1 MHWDKS
7 DLLFLPVGGS
17 EEIGMNANLYHYDD
31 KWILVDFGISFP
43 DETDLGVDVLLP
55 DYEFI
60 KSLGDKFLGI
70 FLTHGHEDHIGAI
83 PYFTDSIKCPI
94 WGTSFTIALLKRK
107 LKEKNKSDKII
118 LKTFNIDEMFELG
131 PFKLKA
137 IRTSH
142 SIPDPVSILISTK
155 KGNIFHSGDWKLDNS
170 SNINENIDINDFR
183 SLGKDGILAMVCDST
198 NALVEG
204 RTPSEDF
211 AYKGLLETIINLEG
225 TVLVTCFS
233 SNISRIK
240 SLLDIAKKS
249 DRSVLIIGR
258 ALLRAIDAA
267 EEVGI
272 LDNLPD
278 LLSLK
283 DLNLIPRSNV
293 LIIST
298 GSQGEPNSAL
308 NRISRGADKFIKLK
322 KGDSIIFSSRKI
334 PGNENAI
341 LKVQTRFLE
350 MGVKIITDDD
360 KNVHVSGHPSKDEL
374 VDMYSYIK
382 PKISIPVHGTR
393 EHIDAHAEL
402 ARQCQVP
409 IIIKPKNGD
418 VIKLNGST
426 PNVISKIDFVNHVYD
441 AGEIVPITNERFA
454 IRRHSLWNGFVSV
467 SVVINEEGYL
477 VAPPQISQIG
487 VSYSN
492 TMDNFLIG
500 VSLKIEILID
510 DNMLNISKSDDDI
523 INKIK
528 KIIRSDFKST
538 FLKRPVVSVHINRV
552 Q

>member
-1 MHWDKS
+1 MYWDKT

-43 DETDLGVDVLLP
+43 DETDLGIDVLLP

-70 FLTHGHEDHIGAI
+70 ILTHGHEDHIGAI
-83 PYFTDSIKCPI
+83 PYFADNINCPI
-94 WGTSFTIALLKRK
+94 WGTPFTIALLKRK
-107 LKEKNKSDKII
+107 LKENNKNDKIK
-118 LKTFNIDEMFELG
+118 LKTLNIDKIFELG

-155 KGNIFHSGDWKLDNS
+155 TGNIFHSGDWKLDNS
-170 SNINENIDINDFR
+170 TNINEKIDINDFR
-183 SLGKDGILAMVCDST
+183 SIGKDGILAMVCDST
-198 NALVEG
+198 NALVKG

-211 AYKGLLETIINLEG
+211 AYNGLMETISNVKG

-267 EEVGI
+267 KEVGI

-278 LLSLK
+278 LLSID

-308 NRISRGADKFIKLK
+308 NRISRDADKYIKLK
-322 KGDSIIFSSRKI
+322 KGDTIIFSSRKI

-341 LKVQTRFLE
+341 LKVQTRFIE
-350 MGVKIITDDD
+350 MGVEIITDDD

-382 PKISIPVHGTR
+382 PKISIPVHGTK

-402 ARQCQVP
+402 AHQCQVP
-409 IIIKPKNGD
+409 IIIKPKNGNI
-418 VIKLNGST
+418 IKLNGST
-426 PNVISKIDFVNHVYD
+426 PSVISKIDFVNHVFD
-441 AGEIVPITNERFA
+441 AGEIVPINNERFT
-454 IRRHSLWNGFVSV
+454 IRRHSLWNGFVSI

-487 VSYSN
+487 VSDSKI
-492 TMDNFLIG
+492 MDDFLIS
-500 VSLKIEILID
+500 VSLKIESLID
-510 DNMLNISKSDDDI
+510 NRILNISKPDVDI
-523 INKIK
+523 VNKIK
-528 KIIRSDFKST
+528 KIIRSEFKST
-538 FLKRPVVSVHINRV
+538 FLKRPTVSVHINRV
-552 Q
+552 

>member
-1 MHWDKS
+1 MYWDKS

-43 DETDLGVDVLLP
+43 DETDLGIDILLP

-70 FLTHGHEDHIGAI
+70 ILTHGHEDHIGAI
-83 PYFTDSIKCPI
+83 PYFSDFINCPI
-94 WGTSFTIALLKRK
+94 WGTPFTLALLKRK
-107 LKEKNKSDKII
+107 LNENNKNNKIQLRTLNINEKFDI
-118 LKTFNIDEMFELG
+118 G

-137 IRTSH
+137 IRTTH

-155 KGNIFHSGDWKLDNS
+155 IGNIFHSGDWKLDNS
-170 SNINENIDINDFR
+170 SNINENIDINDYR

-211 AYKGLLETIINLEG
+211 AYDGLMEIIPKISG
-225 TVLVTCFS
+225 MVIVTCFS

-240 SLLDIAKKS
+240 SLLDIAKKT

-267 EEVGI
+267 REVGI
-272 LDNLPD
+272 LNNLPD
-278 LLSLK
+278 LLNINH
-283 DLNLIPRSNV
+283 LNLIPRNNV

-308 NRISRGADKFIKLK
+308 NRISRGDDKYINLK
-322 KGDSIIFSSRKI
+322 KGDAIIFSSRKI

-341 LKVQTRFLE
+341 MKVQNRFLD
-350 MGVKIITDDD
+350 MGVEIITDDN
-360 KNVHVSGHPSKDEL
+360 KNIHVSGHPSKDEL

-402 ARQCQVP
+402 AHQCQVP
-409 IIIKPKNGD
+409 QIIKPKNGD
-418 VIKLNGST
+418 VIKLSG
-426 PNVISKIDFVNHVYD
+426 PNPSVVSKIDFTCNVYD
-441 AGEIVPITNERFA
+441 AGEIVPINNERFTV
-454 IRRHSLWNGFVSV
+454 RRHSLWNGFVCV
-467 SVVINEEGYL
+467 SIVINEEGYL
-477 VAPPQISQIG
+477 ASPPKISQVG
-487 VSYSN
+487 VSDSN
-492 TMDNFLIG
+492 SMKNFLVNI
-500 VSLKIEILID
+500 SLNIENLID
-510 DNMLNISKSDDDI
+510 ENSAKILKSDDYI
-523 INKIK
+523 IIKIK
-528 KIIRSDFKST
+528 KLIKSEFKST
-538 FLKRPVVSVHINRV
+538 FLKRPTIIIHINRV
-552 Q
+552 

>member
-1 MHWDKS
+1 MYWNKT

-17 EEIGMNANLYHYDD
+17 EEIGMNANLYHYNDR
-31 KWILVDFGISFP
+31 WILVDFGISFP
-43 DETDLGVDVLLP
+43 DTSDLGIDVLLP

-70 FLTHGHEDHIGAI
+70 ILTHGHEDHIGAI
-83 PYFTDSIKCPI
+83 PYFADSINCPV
-94 WGTSFTIALLKRK
+94 WGTPFTIALLKRK
-107 LKEKNKSDKII
+107 LNENNKNDKIK
-118 LKTFNIDEMFELG
+118 LKTLIIDKNFEVG

-137 IRTSH
+137 IKTSH

-155 KGNIFHSGDWKLDNS
+155 IGNIFHSGDWKLKNS
-170 SNINENIDINDFR
+170 SNINENININDFR

-198 NALVEG
+198 NAIVEG

-211 AYKGLLETIINLEG
+211 AYDGLMEIIPNVTG
-225 TVLVTCFS
+225 MVLVTCFS

-258 ALLRAIDAA
+258 ALLRSVDAA
-267 EEVGI
+267 KEIGI
-272 LDNLPD
+272 IDNLPD
-278 LLSLK
+278 LLNLN

-308 NRISRGADKFIKLK
+308 NRISSGTHKYIKFE
-322 KGDSIIFSSRKI
+322 KGDVIIFSSRKI

-341 LKVQTRFLE
+341 LKVQNRFLE
-350 MGVKIITDDD
+350 MGVEIITDED

-374 VDMYSYIK
+374 VEMYSYIK

-393 EHIDAHAEL
+393 EHIEAHAEL
-402 ARQCQVP
+402 AHQCQVP
-409 IIIKPKNGD
+409 LVIKPKNGD
-418 VIKLNGST
+418 VIKLNGPT
-426 PNVISKIDFVNHVYD
+426 PSVVSKINFINHVYD
-441 AGEIVPITNERFA
+441 AGEIVPINNERFA

-467 SVVINEEGYL
+467 SVVFNEDGYL
-477 VAPPQISQIG
+477 AAAPQISQVG
-487 VSYSN
+487 VSNSN
-492 TMDNFLIG
+492 TMENFLINT
-500 VSLKIEILID
+500 SLKIESLID
-510 DNMLNISKSDDDI
+510 DKIFQISKTDEEI

-528 KIIRSDFKST
+528 KMVRSEFKST
-538 FLKRPVVSVHINRV
+538 FLKRPTISIHINRV
-552 Q
+552 